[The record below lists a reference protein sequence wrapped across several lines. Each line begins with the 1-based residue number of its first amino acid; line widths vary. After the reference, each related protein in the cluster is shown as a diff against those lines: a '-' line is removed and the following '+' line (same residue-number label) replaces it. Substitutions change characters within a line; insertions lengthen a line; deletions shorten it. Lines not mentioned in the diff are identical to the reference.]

1 MLTKEGREHCDRGG
15 SMQTLRNSEQVTH
28 SLTRVAF
35 CVRNGQ
41 KAVRIV
47 AGVRVNVDLAVSPVI
62 CDFSIEFMLNSVI
75 PIWSLRT

>member
-1 MLTKEGREHCDRGG
+1 MLSEGGRSTATGAAACKHFGI
-15 SMQTLRNSEQVTH
+15 QNK